1 MLTDTQ
7 NLIPD
12 AAVLAV
18 LLAVADAVLARA
30 KKAKNR
36 KASLRAQMVQALQA
50 WLAAP
55 TVTGEAQAQVAEHVH
70 WALAQQHAPQ

>member
-12 AAVLAV
+12 AAVLAA

-36 KASLRAQMVQALQA
+36 RKPA
-50 WLAAP
+50 
-55 TVTGEAQAQVAEHVH
+55 
-70 WALAQQHAPQ
+70 

>member
-36 KASLRAQMVQALQA
+36 RTPA
-50 WLAAP
+50 
-55 TVTGEAQAQVAEHVH
+55 
-70 WALAQQHAPQ
+70 